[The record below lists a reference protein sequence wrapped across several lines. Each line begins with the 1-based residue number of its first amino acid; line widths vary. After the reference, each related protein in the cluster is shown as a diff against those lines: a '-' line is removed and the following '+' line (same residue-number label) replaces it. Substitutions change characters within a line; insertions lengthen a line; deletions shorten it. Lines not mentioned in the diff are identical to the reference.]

1 MAKLSFKE
9 DLLKHNISLS
19 EEQLEMFDSYYKLLV
34 TENEKYNL
42 TAITEE
48 DDVYDKHFYDSI
60 SILFYY
66 DLSNK
71 KVLDVGAGAGFPSM
85 PLKITNQSI
94 DLYVLDSTAKR
105 MHFIEMLR
113 DELHLDKVTP
123 IVARAEEY
131 KEQQFDVITARGV
144 AKLNVLLELCCDLVK
159 ENGYL
164 IFLKG
169 SNYLNEIKESENAI
183 KTLGY
188 KLVETKEYDVNDGS
202 THYLVT
208 LQKVKPHKNKYPRSY
223 ANIKKKPL

>member
-1 MAKLSFKE
+1 
-9 DLLKHNISLS
+9 
-19 EEQLEMFDSYYKLLV
+19 
-34 TENEKYNL
+34 
-42 TAITEE
+42 
-48 DDVYDKHFYDSI
+48 
-60 SILFYY
+60 
-66 DLSNK
+66 
-71 KVLDVGAGAGFPSM
+71 M
-85 PLKITNQSI
+85 PLKIANQSI

-113 DELHLDKVTP
+113 DELNLSNVTT

-188 KLVETKEYDVNDGS
+188 KLIETKEYEVNDGS

-223 ANIKKKPL
+223 SNIKKKPL

>member
-1 MAKLSFKE
+1 MAKFSFKE

-19 EEQLEMFDSYYKLLV
+19 EEQLSMFDSYYKLLV
-34 TENEKYNL
+34 TENKKYNL

-85 PLKITNQSI
+85 PLKIANQSI

-113 DELHLDKVTP
+113 DELNLSNVTT

-188 KLVETKEYDVNDGS
+188 KLIETKEYEVNDGS

-208 LQKVKPHKNKYPRSY
+208 LQKVKSHKNKYPRSY
-223 ANIKKKPL
+223 SNIKKKPL